1 MGTCYIDFSIPNL
14 VLERIYQRF
23 FGYIN
28 DFSNISIVSFNIST
42 VRHNIS
48 IYQQIPTCFTC
59 EIPHIT
65 LYKKDDQSPV
75 VFSYLFRSISYIL
88 RNINI

>member
-14 VLERIYQRF
+14 VLGRIYQRF
-23 FGYIN
+23 FEYIN

-48 IYQQIPTCFTC
+48 IYQQIATCFTC
-59 EIPHIT
+59 KIPT
-65 LYKKDDQSPV
+65 
-75 VFSYLFRSISYIL
+75 
-88 RNINI
+88 